1 MLKSAKGF
9 TLVEFISVLVILAIL
24 LVVAVPKY
32 IDLIKQA
39 KISAASVEVAEMK
52 STLNL
57 AYAKYFIA
65 NGVAAIDGDL
75 VITQAGLSNGTP
87 FDIGTPP
94 DIWKVTLTNNGK
106 SVTISVNSRGNPP
119 DPDFSA
125 NGTWNLPE

>member
-9 TLVEFISVLVILAIL
+9 TLIEFISVLLILAIL
-24 LVVAVPKY
+24 VIVAVPKY
-32 IDLIKQA
+32 VDLIRQA
-39 KISAASVEVAEMK
+39 KISAASIEVAEMK

-65 NGVAAIDGDL
+65 NGKAATGGDL
-75 VITQAGLSNGTP
+75 VITQAGLSIGTP

-119 DPDFSA
+119 DSDFSA
-125 NGTWNLPE
+125 TGTWNLPE